1 MNKFMKEYG
10 VILFLIMFLVCV
22 VAVVHVNSISNGFVY
37 DDTVQILQ
45 NPWIKDIQYIGKI
58 FTSDV
63 WAYYQTAE
71 ASNYYRP
78 LANIFYMV
86 TWHFFGADARAFHA
100 VNILLHISVVVLIFL
115 LVLKLLDS
123 TWLIKGRFMKGLCS
137 SDTNKKL
144 GAFIVALLFGV
155 HTIHS
160 EAVNW
165 ISGIMELMFTLFG
178 LMSFYFFLDHERKG
192 FLVLSSSFFLIAL
205 FSKET
210 AVVFLPFFFLYDL
223 CCGEKRF
230 NVRTSFITYIPYVI
244 ALVLYFLIRTYAVGE
259 FAPVNMHPDLSNY
272 ECVLNVFP
280 QFTEH
285 LWKLLWPVNL
295 SIYHVF
301 EPVRSIFEPRTVLGL
316 CVSICY
322 LGCLYWSWKR
332 DRFVFFALV
341 LIGIPLLPYFYIRGI
356 GPTIF
361 EEQHLYLSSLGFLM
375 LPLRIYLWVDLK
387 SSKFRYGFYFLVLIA
402 LCFYSV
408 MTVQRNGIWK
418 DNLSVWRDA
427 VKKYP
432 ESAIVHES
440 LAGGYLEHGRIDE
453 AIDHYHRAV
462 KFASI
467 PSARLYNNL
476 GTAYTRKG
484 KMDEAIGYFMQAI
497 SIRPEYARA
506 HLGLGVAL
514 DAQGRTDKAIE
525 AFQNAVR
532 YDPYLADA
540 YNNLGVAY
548 AKQGNFVAAQQA
560 MKQATTID
568 PEYYKKKM
576 QK

>member
-1 MNKFMKEYG
+1 MKDNG
-10 VILFLIMFLVCV
+10 VILFSIMILVLV
-22 VAVVHVNSISNGFVY
+22 VALVHVNSVSNGFVY
-37 DDTVQILQ
+37 DDNVQILQ
-45 NPWIKDIQYIGKI
+45 NPWIKDINYIGKI

-86 TWHFFGADARAFHA
+86 TWHFAGADAGAFHA
-100 VNILLHISVVVLIFL
+100 VNIFLHISVVVMIFL
-115 LVLKLLDS
+115 LVLKLLNS
-123 TWLIKGRFMKGLCS
+123 TWLIKSRFMKDFCS
-137 SDTNKKL
+137 SDVNKKL
-144 GAFIVALLFGV
+144 GAFMVSLLFGV
-155 HTIHS
+155 HPIHS

-178 LMSFYFFLDHERKG
+178 LMSFYFFLHHERKG
-192 FLVLSSSFFLIAL
+192 FLLLSSILFLIAL

-210 AVVFLPFFFLYDL
+210 AVVFLPLFFLYEVSS
-223 CCGEKRF
+223 GEKHF
-230 NVRTSFITYIPYVI
+230 KLGKSLVKYIPYI
-244 ALVLYFLIRTYAVGE
+244 AAFAFYFFVRTYALGK

-280 QFTEH
+280 QFADH
-285 LWKLLWPVNL
+285 LWKLLLPVNL
-295 SIYHVF
+295 SIFHVF
-301 EPVRSIFEPRTVLGL
+301 KPVRSMFEPRTILGIF
-316 CVSICY
+316 VSFCY
-322 LGCLYWSWKR
+322 AGGLYWSWKR
-332 DRFVFFALV
+332 DRFIFFGLV
-341 LIGIPLLPYFYIRGI
+341 LIVVPLLPYFYIRGI
-356 GPTIF
+356 GPTVF

-375 LPLRIYLWVDLK
+375 LLLGIYLRVHLK
-387 SSKFRYGFYFLVLIA
+387 STKIKFGFYFLLMITI
-402 LCFYSV
+402 CFYSV
-408 MTVQRNGIWK
+408 MTVHRNGIWK
-418 DNLSVWRDA
+418 DDLSVWRDA

-453 AIDHYHRAV
+453 AIDHYHLAL
-462 KFASI
+462 KLASN

-484 KMDEAIGYFMQAI
+484 KYDEAVGYFMQSI

-514 DAQGRTDKAIE
+514 DLQGKTDKAIE
-525 AFQNAVR
+525 AFENAVR

-540 YNNLGVAY
+540 FNNLGVAY
-548 AKQGNFVAAQQA
+548 AKQGNFVAAQRA
-560 MKQATTID
+560 MRQATTID